1 MFNCLRAAEPLQ
13 GHSLLLTTTFPEI
26 HHTHSIDL
34 GRIKDEVDLRA
45 TPTWGVENLDLPLFS
60 SWNLKIY

>member
-1 MFNCLRAAEPLQ
+1 MFNCLRATEPLQ

-26 HHTHSIDL
+26 PHTHWIDL